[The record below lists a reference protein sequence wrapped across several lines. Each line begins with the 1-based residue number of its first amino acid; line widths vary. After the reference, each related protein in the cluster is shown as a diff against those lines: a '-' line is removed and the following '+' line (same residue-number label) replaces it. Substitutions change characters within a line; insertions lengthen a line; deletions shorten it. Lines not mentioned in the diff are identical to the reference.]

1 MIIAPQHIGHGSRV
15 TYIEQSGSLQ
25 PPSLLHAASIAIISA
40 WARAFFEFSRR
51 FRPSPIIS
59 PVLFFTTTAPTGTSP
74 SSKASFAS
82 SAVAAAEDET
92 VITAVDE
99 INDEADD
106 GIVEDETVEDENAG
120 EQPSLLENDFIRFIL
135 DLIDI
140 LKSTFRFLEKVFN
153 N

>member
-1 MIIAPQHIGHGSRV
+1 MKRIIAMILALV
-15 TYIEQSGSLQ
+15 F
-25 PPSLLHAASIAIISA
+25 AMNFA
-40 WARAFFEFSRR
+40 
-51 FRPSPIIS
+51 
-59 PVLFFTTTAPTGTSP
+59 VV
-74 SSKASFAS
+74 SFAS
-82 SAVAAAEDET
+82 SAVVAADDET

>member
-1 MIIAPQHIGHGSRV
+1 MKRIIAMILALV
-15 TYIEQSGSLQ
+15 F
-25 PPSLLHAASIAIISA
+25 AMNFA
-40 WARAFFEFSRR
+40 
-51 FRPSPIIS
+51 
-59 PVLFFTTTAPTGTSP
+59 VV
-74 SSKASFAS
+74 SFAS
-82 SAVAAAEDET
+82 SAVAVADDET